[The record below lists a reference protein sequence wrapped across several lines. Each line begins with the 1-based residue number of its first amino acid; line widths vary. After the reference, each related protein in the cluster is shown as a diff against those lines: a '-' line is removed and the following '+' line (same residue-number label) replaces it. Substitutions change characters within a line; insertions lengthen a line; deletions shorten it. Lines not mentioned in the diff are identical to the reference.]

1 MKSVLMIVLCLASAP
16 AFADQEFD
24 KDVGY
29 CAGLTA
35 SLAAASP
42 DNANIQNAIQALA
55 QLVKDNASTMD
66 VDDSRK
72 TAEAYTLVLRNM
84 RGKVPDYEN
93 EDLAA
98 VVDLGLRSCKR
109 IGVTVFPQ
117 VVK

>member
-1 MKSVLMIVLCLASAP
+1 MKSIWVIGLCLASAP
-16 AFADQEFD
+16 AFADPEFD

-42 DNANIQNAIQALA
+42 DNEHIQSAIESLA

-66 VDDSRK
+66 VEDSRK
-72 TAEAYTLVLRNM
+72 TAQAYTLVLQKV
-84 RGKVPDYEN
+84 RGKVPDHEN

-98 VVDLGLRSCKR
+98 VVDLGLKSCKR
-109 IGVTVFPQ
+109 IGVSVFPQ
-117 VVK
+117 VAK